1 MVSQKVKATCVFT
14 LSIRLGKEVVYVA
27 RVRQKEERARVAVT
41 RGNQGWPAAAN
52 APGGSQSFSKEARLC
67 RKAKLLEETRGLP
80 IKQNLGWLL
89 YHQKAPGMSRLSIC
103 SKDHWQQSI

>member
-52 APGGSQSFSKEARLC
+52 APGGSQSFSREARLC
-67 RKAKLLEETRGLP
+67 RIAALLRETKTLPAKLKSG
-80 IKQNLGWLL
+80 
-89 YHQKAPGMSRLSIC
+89 
-103 SKDHWQQSI
+103 